1 MVFLIGRL
9 IPQIYLLFPTSFIF
23 FVRSNSNRTGLP
35 FNTSR
40 LLPMAGEAKSLPLDE
55 NAVFY
60 QQFYF
65 QALPVLMSTNA
76 GFLFMSFH
84 PLWAA
89 EGAEAV
95 LAAQGSMAA
104 CEQPGQVGQMVAKE
118 FTSLSIVACWLATS
132 LLVIILQI
140 KSVINI

>member
-1 MVFLIGRL
+1 
-9 IPQIYLLFPTSFIF
+9 
-23 FVRSNSNRTGLP
+23 
-35 FNTSR
+35 
-40 LLPMAGEAKSLPLDE
+40 MAGEAKSLPLDK

-76 GFLFMSFH
+76 GSLFMSFH

-140 KSVINI
+140 KSVINIWKVRKISISALKPEISFPRKHGTQTAGSV

>member
-1 MVFLIGRL
+1 
-9 IPQIYLLFPTSFIF
+9 
-23 FVRSNSNRTGLP
+23 
-35 FNTSR
+35 
-40 LLPMAGEAKSLPLDE
+40 
-55 NAVFY
+55 
-60 QQFYF
+60 
-65 QALPVLMSTNA
+65 
-76 GFLFMSFH
+76 MSFH

-118 FTSLSIVACWLATS
+118 FTSLSIVACWLAMS